1 MSPFPAARLTPL
13 RSCRA
18 SLPLSRRAARALDLS
33 LAFIGWFFTLTSAA
47 ALVLGAAL
55 IAMLATAGDLHRRYL
70 SYSIWNDLALA
81 AIWVLGLA
89 GGIGVIRLQP
99 WGRYL
104 LELFCWALIVLL
116 PLSAASRLYALRQPG
131 QGRPPVNWLGAIG
144 GITLILIPLIAIC
157 AATIVTLRS
166 PEAMKA
172 FS

>member
-1 MSPFPAARLTPL
+1 ME
-13 RSCRA
+13 
-18 SLPLSRRAARALDLS
+18 LS
-33 LAFIGWFFTLTSAA
+33 LAFIGWFFTLTSAG
-47 ALVLGAAL
+47 ALLLGAAL
-55 IAMLATAGDLHRRYL
+55 IWMIATAGDLHRRYL
-70 SYSIWNDLALA
+70 SYSIWNDLVLA

-116 PLSAASRLYALRQPG
+116 PLSAASRLYALRQQPDPG
-131 QGRPPVNWLGAIG
+131 QPRVNWLGAIG
-144 GITLILIPLIAIC
+144 GITLILIPVIAIC